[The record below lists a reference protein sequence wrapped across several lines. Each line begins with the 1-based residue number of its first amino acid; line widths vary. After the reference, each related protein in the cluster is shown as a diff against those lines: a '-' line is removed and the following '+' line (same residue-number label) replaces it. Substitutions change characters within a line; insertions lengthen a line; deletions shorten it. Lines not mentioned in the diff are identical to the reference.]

1 LSYDA
6 PRWFNKPNLRL
17 TFTAFYDNTFD
28 VSTFASKRL
37 QGSVQAE
44 QSVGRGSTL
53 FYRFSYRKVQAA
65 NFAENFSP
73 NEVPL
78 LSQPTRVGM
87 PGFSYIRD
95 HRDNPLESK
104 KGSYVTFDS
113 GVASSTFGSEADF
126 SRLLVQYSTYYT
138 FKKRYVFARSTSVGV
153 ETPFRDTII
162 QSPSQAVEPLPPG
175 ATLIPLP
182 ERFFS
187 GGGNSLRGFGLNQ
200 AGPRD
205 LNSGFP
211 VGGSGLFINNL
222 ELRFPPM
229 LLPFFQDNLS
239 FAVFHD
245 AGNVFDTGH
254 DMLHSLIHW
263 KQRNPELCQQQS
275 TYQHCDFNYVSHAVG
290 VGVRY
295 KTPVGPVRFD
305 FGYNLNPPA
314 FPSFVTSETN
324 QQIFQS
330 RQASHFNVYFSI
342 GQTF

>member
-1 LSYDA
+1 
-6 PRWFNKPNLRL
+6 
-17 TFTAFYDNTFD
+17 
-28 VSTFASKRL
+28 L

-44 QSVGRGSTL
+44 QSLGRGSTL

-65 NFAENFSP
+65 NFAANFSP

-87 PGFSYIRD
+87 PGVSYIRD
-95 HRDNPLESK
+95 HRDNPLESR
-104 KGSYVTFDS
+104 KGSYMTFDS
-113 GVASSTFGSEADF
+113 GVASSDFGSEADF
-126 SRLLVQYSTYYT
+126 SRLLTQYSTYYT
-138 FKKRYVFARSTSVGV
+138 IKKKYVFARSTSLGV
-153 ETPFRDTII
+153 ETPFRNTII
-162 QSPSQAVEPLPPG
+162 QNPSQAVQPVPTG
-175 ATLIPLP
+175 RTLIPLP

-211 VGGSGLFINNL
+211 IGGSGLFINNL
-222 ELRFPPM
+222 ELRFPPVV
-229 LLPFFQDNLS
+229 LPFFQDNLS
-239 FAVFHD
+239 FAIFHD

-254 DMLHSLIHW
+254 DMLHSLTRW
-263 KQRNPELCQQQS
+263 KQKNPDVCLQQS
-275 TYQHCDFNYVSHAVG
+275 TYQQCDFNYISHAVG

-295 KTPVGPVRFD
+295 RTPVGPVRFD

-314 FPSFVTSETN
+314 FPSFVTDAAG
-324 QQIFQS
+324 QQVFKPN
-330 RQASHFNVYFSI
+330 RASHFNVYFSI